1 MADQSYDE
9 FNNSSFT
16 HAEKCVAGMMHGL
29 RDGTEEER
37 REKMFE
43 ANIFQNNQLKTRKIF
58 LPQRGIEPRTF
69 QS

>member
-16 HAEKCVAGMMHGL
+16 HVEKCNIGMIHGC

-37 REKMFE
+37 QQKMF
-43 ANIFQNNQLKTRKIF
+43 
-58 LPQRGIEPRTF
+58 
-69 QS
+69 